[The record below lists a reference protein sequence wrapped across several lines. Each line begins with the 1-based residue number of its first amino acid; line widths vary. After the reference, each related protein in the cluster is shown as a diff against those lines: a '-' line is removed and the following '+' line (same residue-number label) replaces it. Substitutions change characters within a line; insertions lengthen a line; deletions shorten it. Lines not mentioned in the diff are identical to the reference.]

1 MIGAIGNLGLK
12 EQKTAH
18 SLKYRS
24 RCLGSFSFG
33 WAPHVTQCPPFQSVS
48 QYKLQISGRTELMAS
63 ACKVLLLDQL
73 AVLGIKSGIDLVVG
87 VLSKGLL
94 RWR

>member
-12 EQKTAH
+12 EQKPAH

-24 RCLGSFSFG
+24 RYLGSFSFG

-73 AVLGIKSGIDLVVG
+73 TVLGIKSGIDLVVG